1 VSAAPVAAGERAPD
15 AAVVAEELEFAYG
28 DRKALAGVN
37 FEVGAGEIFGVLGP
51 NGGGK
56 TTLFKILSTSLRPAS
71 GRATVLGYDLAG
83 DRTPVRERIGVVFQ
97 HPSLDGKLSV
107 RENVYHHGRLFGL
120 GGKEL
125 RGRIDSALSRLGIAD
140 RAGDRVE
147 TLSGGLQRR
156 AELAKGLLSRP
167 ELLILDEPSTGLDPG
182 ARRDLWR
189 YLRELREAENT
200 TILVTTHL
208 MDEAEHCDRL
218 VILDSGTVICGGTP
232 DELKAR
238 IGGSV
243 VTVRSATPEE
253 LAPKIAE
260 QVGETPDLV
269 GDELRL
275 EREDGPTVVKQLV
288 EVLGDEIESISLTK
302 PSLEDVFVHETGHR
316 FWNES

>member
-1 VSAAPVAAGERAPD
+1 VSAAPAADGERAPG
-15 AAVVAEELEFAYG
+15 AAVVAENLEFAYG
-28 DRKALAGVN
+28 DRNALVGVD
-37 FEVGAGEIFGVLGP
+37 FEVGTGEIFGVLGP

-71 GRATVLGYDLAG
+71 GRASVLGYDLAG

-97 HPSLDGKLSV
+97 QPSLDGKLSV
-107 RENVYHHGRLFGL
+107 RENLHHHGRLFGL
-120 GGKEL
+120 SGKDL
-125 RGRIDSALSRLGIAD
+125 RARIDSALDRLGIAD

-182 ARRDLWR
+182 ARRDLWQ
-189 YLRELREAENT
+189 YLRGLREAENT

-218 VILDSGTVICGGTP
+218 VILDKGALVCGGSP
-232 DELKAR
+232 DQLKAR

-243 VTVRSATPEE
+243 VTVRGESPQE
-253 LAPKIAE
+253 LAPKIAA
-260 QVGETPDLV
+260 QVGQTPDLV

-275 EREDGPTVVKQLV
+275 EREDGPAVVKQLV
-288 EVLGDEIESISLTK
+288 EALGDEIESISLTK

-316 FWNES
+316 FWSES